1 MRGYV
6 CCSVLLVS
14 LLITAREVVLLIV
27 PLILIILLTG
37 RVEHVLLYALRLIPL
52 NIMLI
57 TTRVLV

>member
-27 PLILIILLTG
+27 PLILIILLIG
-37 RVEHVLLYALRLIPL
+37 RVEHVLLYALRLIQP